1 MTTYWCNW
9 CGATAEAIS
18 ADEIIP
24 CRRCSKEFYRL
35 FGFWPRTDMTPLADG
50 EEPGEPMAAR
60 KSFTFVNVE
69 TGVIMGSTEVA
80 PAHATRPRSRRR
92 TGASRAG

>member
-1 MTTYWCNW
+1 MTLYWCNW
-9 CGATAEAIS
+9 CGETAEGDG

-50 EEPGEPMAAR
+50 EEPGEPIAAR
-60 KSFTFVNVE
+60 KRFTFVDIQ
-69 TGVIMGSTEVA
+69 TGDVRGSTQVA
-80 PAHATRPRSRRR
+80 PARPAARRR
-92 TGASRAG
+92 RGRRSSAG